1 MSKRVAVVTGTSRGI
16 GRSVAKLLAE
26 RGLEV
31 IATSRDAVQGSA
43 TARELGLGFH
53 PLDVASQASVDR
65 FAAWLIEE
73 KGGLDV
79 LVNNAGISMDVPV
92 GKAARGTLDVNFYGT
107 VRTTDTLLPLVRPE
121 GRIVMVSSGMGELSY
136 LGKELKAAFR
146 DPALSR
152 EPLLSLVGRFIEE
165 AQAGTLD
172 KSGWPSNAYR
182 ISKLAMNAYVR
193 ILSRELT
200 GDPRGIKVNA
210 ACPGWVNTRMGGPTA
225 PLTPDEGA
233 RTPVWLAT
241 LSEEGPI
248 GGFFRAERAIP
259 W

>member
-1 MSKRVAVVTGTSRGI
+1 MTKRVAVVTGSSRGI
-16 GRSVAKLLAE
+16 GRSIAKLLAE
-26 RGLEV
+26 RGFEV
-31 IATSRDAVQGSA
+31 VATSRDAAQGKK
-43 TARELGLGFH
+43 TAEELGLTFH
-53 PLDVASQASVDR
+53 PLDVSSQASVDAL
-65 FAAWLIEE
+65 AAHLKRER
-73 KGGLDV
+73 GGLDV
-79 LVNNAGISMDVPV
+79 LVNNAGISLDVPV
-92 GKAARGTLDVNFYGT
+92 GQAARATLDVNFHGT
-107 VRTTDTLLPLVRPE
+107 VRTTDTLLPLVRPH

-136 LGKELKAAFR
+136 LGRDLQAAFG
-146 DPALSR
+146 DPALTR
-152 EPLLSLVGRFIEE
+152 ERLMSLVGRFIEE

-172 KSGWPSNAYR
+172 KSGWPPNAYR

-200 GDPRGIKVNA
+200 DDLRGIKVNA
-210 ACPGWVNTRMGGPTA
+210 ACPGWVNTRLGGPTA

-241 LSEEGPI
+241 LPEEGPL